1 MTDLLIY
8 LIKGSVYLS
17 VFYLFFLLLA
27 SRTTFF
33 RFNRIVF
40 LAGTILCV
48 VLPLIDVAISHVPKA
63 DLPMNLIEARLSTSQ
78 IASETAKNGSLLYVA
93 LCAIY
98 LSGVAVV
105 VLITAASFVRM
116 YQCICKASPTLID
129 DFKVRIVEMDI
140 PSFSW
145 GRDIV
150 ISRKDMAENPDV
162 LIHEKMHAGC
172 LHSLDLI
179 LFSFVAIVYWF
190 NPLVWIA
197 RSELKMLHEYEADKL
212 TIDSGIN
219 ASQYQLL
226 LVKKAVGEK
235 QFHLANGFNHS
246 KLKTRIKMISR
257 GDTRGWVRLAYVLFV
272 PLLFAVMCCCTQ
284 KSLDHD
290 LVPLGEIYQH
300 PLFEGGDVST
310 FSRWVNRQLIYP
322 KKCHDE
328 KIQGRVTVQFTVNEV
343 GKVCSVKVLKGVCD
357 ELDNEALRVIKKSP
371 RWTPGRME
379 SGDAVPVTY
388 TFPIIF
394 MLREP

>member
-1 MTDLLIY
+1 MTDFLIY
-8 LIKGSVYLS
+8 LIKGSIYLS
-17 VFYLFFLLLA
+17 VFYSFFLLLER
-27 SRTTFF
+27 RTTFF
-33 RFNRIVF
+33 KFNRIVF
-40 LAGTILCV
+40 LVGTIVCM
-48 VLPLIDVAISHVPKA
+48 VLPLIDIAITHDPKTN
-63 DLPMNLIEARLSTSQ
+63 LPMNLLEARLSTSQ
-78 IASETAKNGSLLYVA
+78 FASETAKNGKLLYVH

-105 VLITAASFVRM
+105 TLITAASFIRM
-116 YQCICKASPTLID
+116 WQYIHTVPPTLID
-129 DFKVRIVEMDI
+129 DFKVRIVEMDT

-150 ISRKDMAENPDV
+150 ISHKDIEENPGV
-162 LIHEKMHAGC
+162 LIHEKMHTGC
-172 LHSLDLI
+172 LHSLDLT

-197 RSELKMLHEYEADKL
+197 RSELKILHEYEADKL

-257 GDTRGWVRLAYVLFV
+257 GDTRGWVRLAYILFI

-284 KSLDHD
+284 KSLNHD
-290 LVPLGEIYQH
+290 MVPFSEIYQH
-300 PLFEGGDVST
+300 PLFEGGDVNT
-310 FSRWVNRQLIYP
+310 FSRWVNQQLIYP

-328 KIQGRVTVQFTVNEV
+328 KIQGRVTVQFTVNEF
-343 GKVCSVKVLKGVCD
+343 GKVCDVKVLKGVCE

-371 RWTPGRME
+371 LWTPARME
-379 SGDAVPVTY
+379 SGVAVPMTY

-394 MLREP
+394 MLRES

>member
-1 MTDLLIY
+1 MTDFLIY
-8 LIKGSVYLS
+8 LIKGSIYLS
-17 VFYLFFLLLA
+17 VFYSFFLLLA
-27 SRTTFF
+27 RRTTFF
-33 RFNRIVF
+33 KFNRIVF
-40 LAGTILCV
+40 LVGTIVCM
-48 VLPLIDVAISHVPKA
+48 VLPLIDIAITHEPKTN
-63 DLPMNLIEARLSTSQ
+63 LPMNLLEARLSTSQ
-78 IASETAKNGSLLYVA
+78 FASETAKNGNLLYVH

-105 VLITAASFVRM
+105 TLITAASFIRM
-116 YQCICKASPTLID
+116 WQYIHTVPPTLID
-129 DFKVRIVEMDI
+129 DFKVRIVEMDT

-150 ISRKDMAENPDV
+150 ISHKDIEENPDV

-179 LFSFVAIVYWF
+179 LFSFVAIVHWF

-212 TIDSGIN
+212 TIDSGID

-226 LVKKAVGEK
+226 LVRKAVGEK
-235 QFHLANGFNHS
+235 RFQLANGFNHS
-246 KLKTRIKMISR
+246 KLKTRIKMIGRS
-257 GDTRGWVRLAYVLFV
+257 DTRGWVRLAYVLFV

-310 FSRWVNRQLIYP
+310 FSRWVNRQLRYP

-343 GKVCSVKVLKGVCD
+343 GKVCGVKVLKGVCD

>member
-1 MTDLLIY
+1 MTEFLIY
-8 LIKGSVYLS
+8 LIKGSIYLS
-17 VFYLFFLLLA
+17 AFYAFFLLLA
-27 SRTTFF
+27 RRTTFF
-33 RFNRIVF
+33 KFNRIVF
-40 LAGTILCV
+40 LAGTILCM
-48 VLPLIDVAISHVPKA
+48 VLPLIDVAISHVPKV

-93 LCAIY
+93 LCSIY

-145 GRDIV
+145 GKDIV

-162 LIHEKMHAGC
+162 LIHEKMHARC

-179 LFSFVAIVYWF
+179 LFSFVAIVHWF

-212 TIDSGIN
+212 TINSGID

-246 KLKTRIKMISR
+246 KLKTRIKMIGRS
-257 GDTRGWVRLAYVLFV
+257 DTRGWVRLAYVLFI

-284 KSLDHD
+284 KSLNDAM
-290 LVPLGEIYQH
+290 VPISEIYQQ
-300 PLFEGGDVST
+300 PLFEGGDVNT
-310 FSRWVNRQLIYP
+310 FSRWVNQQLRYP

-328 KIQGRVTVQFTVNEV
+328 KIQGRVTLQFTIDEV
-343 GKVCSVKVLKGVCD
+343 GKVCNVKVLKGVCE
-357 ELDNEALRVIKKSP
+357 ELDNEALRVVKKSP
-371 RWTPGRME
+371 LWTPARME
-379 SGDAVPVTY
+379 SGVAVPVTY

>member
-33 RFNRIVF
+33 KFNRIVF

-105 VLITAASFVRM
+105 VLITAASFTRM
-116 YQCICKASPTLID
+116 WQYIYATSPTRID
-129 DFKVRIVEMDI
+129 AFKVRIVEMDI

-145 GRDIV
+145 GRDVV
-150 ISRKDMAENPDV
+150 ISRKDLEENSSI
-162 LIHEKMHAGC
+162 LIHEKMHARC

-179 LFSFVAIVYWF
+179 LFSFVAIVHWF

-212 TIDSGIN
+212 TIDSGID

-226 LVKKAVGEK
+226 LVRKAVGEK
-235 QFHLANGFNHS
+235 RFHLANGFNHS
-246 KLKTRIKMISR
+246 KLKTRIKMIGRS
-257 GDTRGWVRLAYVLFV
+257 DTRGWVRLVYVLFI

-328 KIQGRVTVQFTVNEV
+328 KIQGRVTLQFTVDEV
-343 GKVCSVKVLKGVCD
+343 GKVCNVKVLKGVCE
-357 ELDNEALRVIKKSP
+357 ELDNEALRVVKKSP
-371 RWTPGRME
+371 LWTPARME
-379 SGDAVPVTY
+379 SGVAVPVTY

>member
-1 MTDLLIY
+1 MTDFLIY
-8 LIKGSVYLS
+8 LIKASIYLS
-17 VFYLFFLLLA
+17 VFYTFFLLLA
-27 SRTTFF
+27 RRTTFF

-40 LAGTILCV
+40 LAGTILCM
-48 VLPLIDVAISHVPKA
+48 VLPLIDVAVSHVPKVN
-63 DLPMNLIEARLSTSQ
+63 LPMNFIEARLYASQ
-78 IASETAKNGSLLYVA
+78 IASGNTMDGNLLYMV

-116 YQCICKASPTLID
+116 WQYIYTVPPTLID
-129 DFKVRIVEMDI
+129 DFKVRIVDMDT

-145 GRDIV
+145 GRNIV
-150 ISRKDMAENPDV
+150 ISRKDVGENPDV

-172 LHSLDLI
+172 LHSLDLT
-179 LFSFVAIVYWF
+179 LFSFVVIVHWF
-190 NPLVWIA
+190 NPLVWIT
-197 RSELKMLHEYEADKL
+197 RGELKMLHEYEADKL
-212 TIDSGIN
+212 TIDSGID

-235 QFHLANGFNHS
+235 RFHMANGFNHS
-246 KLKTRIKMISR
+246 KLKTRIKMIGRS
-257 GDTRGWVRLAYVLFV
+257 DTKGWVRLAYILFI

-284 KSLDHD
+284 KSLNHGV
-290 LVPLGEIYQH
+290 VPLSEIYQH
-300 PLFEGGDVST
+300 PIFEGGDANT
-310 FSRWVNRQLIYP
+310 FSRWVNQQLRYP

-343 GKVCSVKVLKGVCD
+343 GKVCDVKVLQGVCE

-371 RWTPGRME
+371 LWTPARME
-379 SGDAVPVTY
+379 SGVAVPVSY
-388 TFPIIF
+388 TFPIMF